1 MAQRL
6 NEFRLETR
14 LFNIEMRY
22 TPDGKALT
30 NARTNLAFKL
40 DGEWEP
46 VWYSIT
52 AWEDAAEQLAKF
64 EHGDDVIIT
73 GRQQPRGYVKKDGT
87 LHTEPGFVIDTV
99 TRADGTA
106 APAKVQSQ
114 PAPSPDDQIPF

>member
-1 MAQRL
+1 MTERI
-6 NEFRLETR
+6 NEFRLTTR

-22 TPDGKALT
+22 TPDGKAVT

-52 AWEDAAEQLAKF
+52 AWEDAAEELAKF
-64 EHGDDVIIT
+64 EHGDDVIIS
-73 GRQQPRGYVKKDGT
+73 GRQQPKGYRKKDGT
-87 LHTEPGFVIDTV
+87 LVSEPGFVIDTV
-99 TRADGTA
+99 TRVDGTA

-114 PAPSPDDQIPF
+114 PKPNDDSDVPF